1 MSEDLFLIN
10 FEDNG
15 QILLGAQS
23 GDKTYAIDDKKVE
36 SLDWLL
42 SNEDLAIGGITQ
54 MIRDTLEEPLDLPT
68 TSILA
73 PISEQEIWAAGVT
86 YKRSEE
92 ARERESNNSNIY
104 TRVYNSPR
112 PEIFVKGFGWD
123 AVGSGDTVGIRYD
136 AKWSVPEPEL
146 VVVVNSRMQVV
157 GFTIGNDMSSRD
169 IEGENPLYLPQAKVY
184 ERSCA
189 IGPRLWLQPGA
200 TTWPDLT
207 IQIKINRDGKTI
219 FEGETSTK
227 NLNRTLEDM
236 VDYLGR
242 CKPFPN
248 GAFLFSGTG
257 VVPPDTFTLAAG
269 DEVRIKIDPIGE
281 LVNKVVVVGG
291 KK

>member
-1 MSEDLFLIN
+1 MKDDLFLIL

-15 QILLGAQS
+15 QILLGVQS
-23 GDKTYAIDDKKVE
+23 GDKTYAIDDKEVE

-42 SNEDLAIGGITQ
+42 SNEELALGNVLQTVRENI
-54 MIRDTLEEPLDLPT
+54 LEPLDLPA
-68 TSILA
+68 SAILA

-104 TRVYNSPR
+104 TRVYNSQR
-112 PEIFVKGFGWD
+112 PELFVKGFGWD
-123 AVGSGDTVGIRYD
+123 TVGSGDNVGIRYD

-146 VVVVNSRMQVV
+146 VVVINSRMQIV

-189 IGPRLWLQPGA
+189 IGPRIWLQPGA
-200 TTWPDLT
+200 TAWPDLA
-207 IQIKINRDGKTI
+207 IRIAINRDGKVA

-227 NLNRTLEDM
+227 NLNRTLADL

-248 GAFLFSGTG
+248 GVFLFSGTG
-257 VVPPDTFTLAAG
+257 IVPPDSFTLAAG

-281 LVNKVVVVGG
+281 LVNKVIVVGG